1 MFYRLLADF
10 ILVFHF
16 FFVLFA
22 VLGGLLVLRRRSV
35 IWLHIP
41 TLIWGVLVQVFFL
54 TCPLTQF
61 ENQFRI
67 LGGEAGYSGGFIEHY
82 ISMILYANIGYWFHF
97 ALGFILLM
105 INLLVYSYIFARWRR
120 LL

>member
-10 ILVFHF
+10 TLIFHF
-16 FFVLFA
+16 CFVLFA
-22 VLGGLLVLRRRSV
+22 VFGGLLVLRWRSV
-35 IWLHIP
+35 MWLHIP
-41 TLIWGVLVQVFFL
+41 ALVWGIIVEVFLL
-54 TCPLTQF
+54 TCPLTEF
-61 ENQFRI
+61 ENRFRV
-67 LGGEAGYSGGFIEHY
+67 LGGEAGYSGGFVEHY
-82 ISMILYANIGYWFHF
+82 VSMILYANIGYWFHF